1 MMFPARI
8 AIPEEVVGIA
18 RRLEDAGH
26 AAWCV
31 GGALRDTLLG
41 DPQSDFDLA
50 TSATPDQVQSLFPR
64 TIAVGIKYGTVGVL
78 DHHGTLHEVTTFRRD
93 VATDGRHAE
102 VAYGVSL
109 EEDLARR
116 DFTINAIA
124 YHPLRAEWRDPF
136 EGAEDLTRR
145 RIRAVGDAASR
156 FREDYLRILR
166 ALRFAA
172 RFDFAIDPVTWAA
185 ARQAAEGLKGL
196 SAERVR
202 DEWFKGLRSAR
213 SLPRLV
219 SLWEKAGASEIWIPE
234 LRPSDVQA
242 SVPAQDAP
250 VQRDPVVLTV
260 FLCTDAVAVLQR
272 LRASNAEVA
281 RAAAIVAG
289 PAEPEGSTEVSVRR
303 WLAAVGAAAG
313 DLEHLWQLR
322 HRRAWPWASMAEQIR
337 QRGDP
342 LTRGDLAITGLDL
355 IEAGVPP
362 GPALGQVLERL
373 LVLVVDDPSLNTREA
388 LLARAKELV

>member
-1 MMFPARI
+1 MKFPARI
-8 AIPEEVVGIA
+8 PIPEEVLEIA
-18 RRLEDAGH
+18 RRLEEAGH
-26 AAWCV
+26 SAWCV

-64 TIAVGIKYGTVGVL
+64 TVAVGIKYGTVGVL
-78 DHHGTLHEVTTFRRD
+78 DRRGALHEVTTFRRD

-109 EEDLARR
+109 DEDLARR

-124 YHPLRAEWRDPF
+124 YHPLRSEWRDPF

-172 RFDFAIDPVTWAA
+172 RFEFAIDPVTWTAA
-185 ARQAAEGLKGL
+185 CEAVDGLQGL

-213 SLPRLV
+213 SLRRLV
-219 SLWEKAGASEIWIPE
+219 SLWQEAGASRVWIPE
-234 LRPSDVQA
+234 LRPLDSPA
-242 SVPAQDAP
+242 SAAPDGPAQ
-250 VQRDPVVLTV
+250 REPVVLTV
-260 FLCTDAVAVLQR
+260 LLCTNAVAVLQR

-281 RAAAIVAG
+281 RAAAMISG
-289 PAEPEGSTEVSVRR
+289 PAEPDTTAEVAVRR
-303 WLAAVGAAAG
+303 WLAAVGRPRPTSSCSGSSGTAATAPG
-313 DLEHLWQLR
+313 RSWPNR
-322 HRRAWPWASMAEQIR
+322 SRSAATRFRAETSRSQAW
-337 QRGDP
+337 
-342 LTRGDLAITGLDL
+342 T
-355 IEAGVPP
+355 
-362 GPALGQVLERL
+362 
-373 LVLVVDDPSLNTREA
+373 
-388 LLARAKELV
+388 

>member
-1 MMFPARI
+1 MNFPARI
-8 AIPEEVVGIA
+8 PIPEEVLGIA
-18 RRLEDAGH
+18 RRLEEAGH

-41 DPQSDFDLA
+41 DAQSDFDLA
-50 TSATPDQVQSLFPR
+50 TSATPDQVQALFSR
-64 TIAVGIKYGTVGVL
+64 TVAVGIKYGTVGVL
-78 DHHGTLHEVTTFRRD
+78 DHHGALHEVTTFRRD

-109 EEDLARR
+109 DEDLARR

-124 YHPLRAEWRDPF
+124 YHPLRGEWRDPF
-136 EGAEDLTRR
+136 EGAVDLTRR

-156 FREDYLRILR
+156 FREDYLRVLR

-172 RFDFAIDPVTWAA
+172 RFEFAIDPETWTA
-185 ARQAAEGLKGL
+185 AREAASGLKGL

-213 SLPRLV
+213 SLRRLV
-219 SLWEKAGASEIWIPE
+219 SLWQESGASAIWIPE
-234 LRPSDVQA
+234 MRPFDSPA
-242 SVPAQDAP
+242 SVLAQDSP
-250 VQRDPVVLTV
+250 DQREPVVLTV

-272 LRASNAEVA
+272 LRASNVEMA
-281 RAAAIVAG
+281 RAAAMMAG
-289 PAEPEGSTEVSVRR
+289 PAEPDGSTDVAVRR

-313 DLEHLWQLR
+313 DLGQLWQLR
-322 HRRAWPWASMAEQIR
+322 HGRAWPWASRAEQIR

-388 LLARAKELV
+388 LLARAKEPA